1 MVPLFTGRIVEW
13 DRERGCGWLESDGQR
28 IFLHWREF
36 AERRKRPEVG
46 DEVRFTAGTGP
57 TGEICAK
64 NAVHVKSGGRFGIFG
79 ILLLLALLVC
89 PTFAVVR
96 LRIDPLV
103 ATCYTVLVNG
113 ITYLAYASDK
123 ERARQGRRQPAG
135 QRPRRT
141 PEVRL
146 HFLEL
151 IGGWPSAFV
160 AQRRLRH
167 KCVKLRYQMEF
178 WIIVAIHQ
186 YVAFG
191 FLQGWELP
199 KAILRG
205 IRSVIRLANPAF
217 W

>member
-1 MVPLFTGRIVEW
+1 MIPQFTGRIVEW
-13 DRERGCGWLESDGQR
+13 DRDRGCGWVEADGQR

-36 AERRKRPEVG
+36 AERRKRPEAG
-46 DEVRFTAGTGP
+46 DQIRFTAGTGP

-64 NAVHVKSGGRFGIFG
+64 NAVHVKSGGRFGLFA
-79 ILLLLALLVC
+79 ILLFALLLVS
-89 PTFAVVR
+89 PALSVVK

-103 ATCYTVLVNG
+103 AVVYAVLVNG
-113 ITYLAYASDK
+113 ITFAAYASDK
-123 ERARQGRRQPAG
+123 KRARQQQGA
-135 QRPRRT
+135 RRT
-141 PEVRL
+141 PEVKL

-151 IGGWPSAFV
+151 MGGWPAAFV

-167 KCVKLRYQMEF
+167 KCVKLKYQITF

-186 YVAFG
+186 YITFG
-191 FLQGWELP
+191 FLSGWELP
-199 KAILRG
+199 KAILRA

>member
-1 MVPLFTGRIVEW
+1 MIPQFTGRIVEW
-13 DRERGCGWLESDGQR
+13 DREKGCGWMESDGQR

-36 AERRKRPEVG
+36 AERRKRPEPG

-64 NAVHVKSGGRFGIFG
+64 NAVHVKSGGRFEFVA
-79 ILLLLALLVC
+79 ILLLIALLAS
-89 PTFAVVR
+89 PALAVVK
-96 LRIDPLV
+96 LRIDPAV
-103 ATCYTVLVNG
+103 AVVYALLVNG
-113 ITYLAYASDK
+113 ITYAVYASDK
-123 ERARQGRRQPAG
+123 KRARQQNGA
-135 QRPRRT
+135 RRT
-141 PEVRL
+141 PEVKL
-146 HFLEL
+146 HLLEL
-151 IGGWPSAFV
+151 MGGWPGAFV

-178 WIIVAIHQ
+178 WMIVAIHQ

>member
-1 MVPLFTGRIVEW
+1 MLPQFTGRIVKW
-13 DRERGCGWLESDGQR
+13 NREKGCGWMERDGQR

-36 AERRKRPEVG
+36 AERRKRPEPG

-64 NAVHVKSGGRFGIFG
+64 NGVHVKSGGRVEFVV
-79 ILLLLALLVC
+79 ILLLIALLAS
-89 PTFAVVR
+89 PAFAVVK
-96 LRIDPLV
+96 LRIDPAV
-103 ATCYTVLVNG
+103 AAVYALLVNG
-113 ITYLAYASDK
+113 ITYAVYASDK
-123 ERARQGRRQPAG
+123 KRARQ
-135 QRPRRT
+135 QRGARRT
-141 PEVRL
+141 PEVKL
-146 HFLEL
+146 HLLEL
-151 IGGWPSAFV
+151 MGGWPGAFV
-160 AQRRLRH
+160 AQRQLPH

-205 IRSVIRLANPAF
+205 IRGVIRLANPAV

>member
-1 MVPLFTGRIVEW
+1 MIPQFTGRIVEW
-13 DRERGCGWLESDGQR
+13 DREKGCGWMDSDGQR

-36 AERRKRPEVG
+36 AERRKRPEPG

-64 NAVHVKSGGRFGIFG
+64 NAVHVRSGGRIGLVA
-79 ILLLLALLVC
+79 ILLLIALLAS
-89 PTFAVVR
+89 PALAVAK

-103 ATCYTVLVNG
+103 ATAYALLVNG
-113 ITYLAYASDK
+113 ITYAVYASDK
-123 ERARQGRRQPAG
+123 KRARQQQGA
-135 QRPRRT
+135 RRT
-141 PEVRL
+141 PEVKL

-151 IGGWPSAFV
+151 MGGWPGAFV

-167 KCVKLRYQMEF
+167 KCVKLKYQLVF
-178 WIIVAIHQ
+178 WIIVAVHQ

-191 FLQGWELP
+191 FLQRWELP
-199 KAILRG
+199 IAILRA
-205 IRSVIRLANPAF
+205 IRSVMRLANPAS